1 MPTTITST
9 DTLAFIPKDYITDYT
24 VNAFT
29 KQGRAI
35 SHEET
40 IKHIKELINI
50 DAFLTPSKRIIL
62 EKIYSD
68 ALHVAQILSP
78 LKELDF
84 LYSLDLTGGAVRD
97 FVLNQENSIKDLD
110 FMVQILPYSRQ
121 NVAAAIPYIPL
132 IEKLG
137 IDLTSNYYLS
147 SEDKQAIDVLLLSYC
162 LEKNFDNSEVLENK
176 TRTYTIFKSYGDN
189 NNNVTIETNRQ
200 ERLSCVVKL
209 DNTNTNYPIDLLVTD
224 FSKPEFIEAFD
235 FDICKASF
243 AFINPYYTKEF
254 PKDVSHLVSRF
265 VAPPSF
271 FADVYNKKMSINAD
285 DMSENQISRSICS
298 HLPRILSKYPDYSLN
313 LIGTAPI
320 QRKQVETILFKDML
334 SKSLDKQDLDNPK
347 KKEASKTLKV

>member
-1 MPTTITST
+1 MPTTIFSP

-24 VNAFT
+24 VKEFT
-29 KQGRAI
+29 RQGRAI
-35 SHEET
+35 SRDDT
-40 IKHIKELINI
+40 FKHINELINI
-50 DAFLTPSKRIIL
+50 DTFLTPSKRIIL

-68 ALHVAQILSP
+68 AWHVAEILLP
-78 LKELDF
+78 MKQLGF

-110 FMVQILPYSRQ
+110 FMVQILPYSRK
-121 NVAAAIPYIPL
+121 NVADAISHIPL
-132 IEKLG
+132 LAKLD

-147 SEDKQAIDVLLLSYC
+147 SEDKQSIDVLLLSYC

-176 TRTYTIFKSYGDN
+176 TRNYTIFKSYGDN
-189 NNNVTIETNRQ
+189 ANNVTIETNRQ

-243 AFINPYYTKEF
+243 AFINPYYAKNF

-271 FADVYNKKMSINAD
+271 FADFHNKKISINAD

-298 HLPRILSKYPDYSLN
+298 HLPRILSKYPDFSLN

-320 QRKQVETILFKDML
+320 QRKQVETILFKDTL
-334 SKSLDKQDLDNPK
+334 SKSLDKQDFDNPK
-347 KKEASKTLKV
+347 KKEESKILKV